1 MGGPGRGR
9 ARALLH
15 RLAAGLRIEPR
26 ETGPVLLAFAYFF
39 CLLCAYYILRPIR
52 DEMGIQ
58 GGVANLQWVFTATF
72 VAMLAAVPVFGWAVA
87 HFPRRRL
94 VPFVYYFFISN
105 LLIFFIL
112 FKVYGGGPWVARAFF
127 VWVSVFNL
135 FVVSVFW
142 SLMTDLF
149 TNVQA
154 RRLFGLIA
162 AGGSFGAI
170 VGPGITAVLAE
181 RIGPTN
187 LLPVSVGLL
196 FAAVLCIHALV
207 STDRRRSGEPGGVS
221 GAAHDEPIHG
231 SVFAGAVRVARS
243 PYLLGIGAFTVL
255 YTVLSTFLY
264 FEQAHIVS
272 RAFTE
277 PGRRTTVFASIDLAV
292 NALTVLTQ
300 LFVVARVVERFGLA
314 STLALIPLAV
324 AAGFAVLGTYPT
336 LAVLVVF
343 QVVRRAGNY
352 ALTRPAREM
361 LYTVVPREDKYKSK
375 NFNDTVVYR
384 GGDALSGWAFALLK
398 AAGLGLAALA
408 WLAVPLALLW
418 AALGVALARHQEVLR
433 RRAPAALIAARAE
446 RHGARP

>member
-1 MGGPGRGR
+1 MDGPGRGR
-9 ARALLH
+9 ATGLLH

-26 ETGPVLLAFAYFF
+26 EAGPVLLAFVYFF

-72 VAMLAAVPVFGWAVA
+72 LAMLLAVPVFGWAVA
-87 HFPRRRL
+87 RFPRHRL
-94 VPFVYYFFISN
+94 VPLVY
-105 LLIFFIL
+105 
-112 FKVYGGGPWVARAFF
+112 
-127 VWVSVFNL
+127 

-142 SLMTDLF
+142 SFMTDLF
-149 TNVQA
+149 TNAQA

-170 VGPGITAVLAE
+170 VGPGLTAVLAE
-181 RIGPTN
+181 RIGPAN
-187 LLPVSVGLL
+187 LLPISVALL
-196 FAAVLCIHALV
+196 FVAVLCVHALV
-207 STDRRRSGEPGGVS
+207 YVDRRGSVDGGGLSEV
-221 GAAHDEPIHG
+221 GHDAPIQG
-231 SVFAGAVRVARS
+231 SVFGGAVRVLRS

-277 PGRRTTVFASIDLAV
+277 PGQRTTLFASIDLAV
-292 NALTVLTQ
+292 NVLTVLTQ
-300 LFVVARVVERFGLA
+300 LFVVARLVGRFGLA
-314 STLALIPLAV
+314 TALALVPLGV
-324 AAGFAVLGTYPT
+324 AAGFAVLGLYPT
-336 LAVLVVF
+336 LGVLVVF
-343 QVVRRAGNY
+343 QVIRRAGNY

-398 AAGLGLAALA
+398 TAGLSLAALA

-433 RRAPAALIAARAE
+433 RRGPSAVVAARA
-446 RHGARP
+446 ARCEVRP

>member
-1 MGGPGRGR
+1 MDGPKLSAPARLGR
-9 ARALLH
+9 
-15 RLAAGLRIEPR
+15 RLIGGLRIGPGEA
-26 ETGPVLLAFAYFF
+26 GPVLLAFAYFF

-58 GGVANLQWVFTATF
+58 GGVGNLQWVFTATF
-72 VAMLAAVPVFGWAVA
+72 GVMLVAVPVFGWAVA

-94 VPFVYYFFISN
+94 VPLVYYFFIAN
-105 LLIFFIL
+105 LLVFFAL
-112 FKVYGGGPWVARAFF
+112 FEARIAAPWVARGFF

-142 SLMTDLF
+142 SFMADLF
-149 TNVQA
+149 TNAQA
-154 RRLFGLIA
+154 RRLFGFIA

-170 VGPGITAVLAE
+170 VGPGLTALLAE
-181 RIGPTN
+181 RLGPTP
-187 LLPVSVGLL
+187 LILISVGLL
-196 FAAVLCIHALV
+196 GTAVLCVHGLLHL
-207 STDRRRSGEPGGVS
+207 DRRSPARDDPD
-221 GAAHDEPIHG
+221 GAARDGPIHG
-231 SVFAGAVRVARS
+231 SPFAGAARVARS

-255 YTVLSTFLY
+255 YTTLSTFLY
-264 FEQAHIVS
+264 FEQAHIVAG
-272 RAFTE
+272 AFSKA
-277 PGRRTTVFASIDLAV
+277 GDRTTLFATIDLAV
-292 NALTVLTQ
+292 NVLTVLAQ
-300 LFVVARVVERFGLA
+300 LFVVARLVERFGLA
-314 STLALIPLAV
+314 ATLALVPLGVAV
-324 AAGFAVLGTYPT
+324 GFAVLGLYPT

-384 GGDALSGWAFALLK
+384 GGDALSGWAFALLR

-408 WLAVPLALLW
+408 WLAVPVALLW

-433 RRAPAALIAARAE
+433 RPADRQPPRLSRSGE
-446 RHGARP
+446 RS

>member
-1 MGGPGRGR
+1 MDGPGRGR
-9 ARALLH
+9 ATGLLH

-26 ETGPVLLAFAYFF
+26 EAGPVLLAFVYFF

-72 VAMLAAVPVFGWAVA
+72 LAMLLAVPVFGWAVA
-87 HFPRRRL
+87 RFPRHRL
-94 VPFVYYFFISN
+94 VPLVYYFFIAN
-105 LLIFFIL
+105 LLVFFAL
-112 FKVYGGGPWVARAFF
+112 FKVQGEGPWLARAFF

-142 SLMTDLF
+142 SFMTDLF
-149 TNVQA
+149 TNAQA

-170 VGPGITAVLAE
+170 VGPGLTAVLAE
-181 RIGPTN
+181 RIGPAN
-187 LLPVSVGLL
+187 LLPISVALL
-196 FAAVLCIHALV
+196 FVAVLCVHALV
-207 STDRRRSGEPGGVS
+207 YVDRRGSVDGGGLSEV
-221 GAAHDEPIHG
+221 GHDAPIQG
-231 SVFAGAVRVARS
+231 SVFGGAVRVLRS

-277 PGRRTTVFASIDLAV
+277 PGQRTTLFASIDLAV
-292 NALTVLTQ
+292 NVLTVLTQ
-300 LFVVARVVERFGLA
+300 LFVVARLVGRFGLA
-314 STLALIPLAV
+314 TALALVPLGV
-324 AAGFAVLGTYPT
+324 AAGFAVLGLYPT
-336 LAVLVVF
+336 LGVLVVF
-343 QVVRRAGNY
+343 QVIRRAGNY

-398 AAGLGLAALA
+398 TAGLSLAALA

-433 RRAPAALIAARAE
+433 RRGPSAVVAARA
-446 RHGARP
+446 ARCEVRP